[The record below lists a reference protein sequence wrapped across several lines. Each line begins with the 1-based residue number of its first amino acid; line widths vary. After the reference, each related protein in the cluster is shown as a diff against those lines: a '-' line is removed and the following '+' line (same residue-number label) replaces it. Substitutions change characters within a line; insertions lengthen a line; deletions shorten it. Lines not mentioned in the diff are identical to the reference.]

1 MKNKFA
7 LLNTKSLV
15 VIFLVII
22 FGIVMLVVSG
32 DGESDKKDESG
43 LDLASEYRS
52 EIERIASSMCS
63 SIKGVESARV
73 NITLEGGMSYVYAK
87 NSEGSYGGTYFS
99 SGGDPLF
106 LKYDYPKI
114 VGCAVVYSGVETSDV
129 KLELINMMS
138 AYLGIS
144 STKIYVGTQ

>member
-1 MKNKFA
+1 MKQRFGIINS
-7 LLNTKSLV
+7 KS
-15 VIFLVII
+15 II
-22 FGIVMLVVSG
+22 FIGVAVLVGFLFLFLG
-32 DGESDKKDESG
+32 DNEKQDNTSDPG
-43 LDLASEYRS
+43 MALAAEYKS
-52 EIERIASSMCS
+52 EIERTASSMCS
-63 SIKGVESARV
+63 SINGVDSARV

-114 VGCAVVYSGVETSDV
+114 VGCAVVYSGSLTSDV
-129 KLELINMMS
+129 KLELTKMMS

-144 STKIYVGTQ
+144 SSKIYVGTE

>member
-1 MKNKFA
+1 MKQGLGLFSSKSIFILA
-7 LLNTKSLV
+7 AAVMAGFVLLFVGGGEKAETTDDAGMSLAAEYKSEL
-15 VIFLVII
+15 
-22 FGIVMLVVSG
+22 
-32 DGESDKKDESG
+32 
-43 LDLASEYRS
+43 
-52 EIERIASSMCS
+52 ERTASSMCA
-63 SIKGVESARV
+63 SINGVESARV

-114 VGCAVVYSGVETSDV
+114 VGCAVVYSGAVTSDV
-129 KLELINMMS
+129 KLELTKMMS

-144 STKIYVGTQ
+144 SSKIYVGTE